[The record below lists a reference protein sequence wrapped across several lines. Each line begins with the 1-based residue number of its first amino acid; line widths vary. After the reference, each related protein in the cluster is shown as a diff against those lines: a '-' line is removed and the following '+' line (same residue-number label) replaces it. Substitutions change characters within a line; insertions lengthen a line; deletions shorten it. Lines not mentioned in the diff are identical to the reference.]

1 MIKFRSHCKRVEKQA
16 GLAHTIESARSREIQ
31 LANRALQLRN
41 IKLEKRHQTL
51 AAIPTVNYS
60 AMHPKLSALRHPGTN
75 KRIPETTQFVAWNAS
90 KTSDCLCC
98 YGIPGSGKS
107 VLAASV
113 VNDLLGDTTNFSPN
127 VLYYY
132 CDFTEDASLDTS
144 FIVSSLTHE
153 VLVRAPLD
161 KFSDQL
167 RCPYQESYPIPQL
180 SKALVFLKALLQ
192 DFRRV
197 TVIMDGIDQLALD
210 SQSVVLSFMDDLRS
224 DSSFTTK
231 VLITSRSEEYFIK
244 RTLKAHKIIHLY
256 NDNTQDDIAL
266 FVERYLNSSLA
277 KQNTLLEN
285 ARLKQEV
292 VQALLSGANGM

>member
-16 GLAHTIESARSREIQ
+16 GLAHMIESARSREIQ

-41 IKLEKRHQTL
+41 SKLEKRHQTL
-51 AAIPTVNYS
+51 AAIPAVNYS
-60 AMHPKLSALRHPGTN
+60 AMHSKLSALRHPGTN
-75 KRIPETTQFVAWNAS
+75 TRIQETTQFVAWNAS
-90 KTSDCLCC
+90 QNSDCFCC
-98 YGIPGSGKS
+98 YGIPGAGKS

-113 VNDLLGDTTNFSPN
+113 VNDLLDDTTNSSRN

-132 CDFTEDASLDTS
+132 CDFTEDASLDPS
-144 FIVSSLTHE
+144 YIVSSLTHQ

-180 SKALVFLKALLQ
+180 SKALVFLKTLLQ
-192 DFRRV
+192 DLRQV
-197 TVIMDGIDQLALD
+197 TVVMDGIDQLAPD
-210 SQSVVLSFMDDLRS
+210 SQSIVLSVVDGLLS

-231 VLITSRSEEYFIK
+231 VLITSRQEEHLIK
-244 RTLKAHKIIHLY
+244 RTLKAHKTIHLD

-277 KQNTLLEN
+277 KQNPLLEN